1 MNTDTQP
8 IGDDINIY
16 GDVQY
21 ILTLIDKNIQS
32 TSWLLNEG
40 LHRIGRI
47 KGHEILMNDITVSRN
62 HGFITVNNDTIEI
75 QDEGSTNGIF
85 VNGEL
90 VTKHKLKP
98 GDRIQIGKYVS
109 LLVKV

>member
-8 IGDDINIY
+8 IGDDLNIY
-16 GDVQY
+16 GDVKY

-32 TSWLLNEG
+32 SSWLLGEG

-47 KGHEILMNDITVSRN
+47 QGYEILLDDITVSRN
-62 HGFITVNNDTIEI
+62 HAYITVSGETIEI
-75 QDEGSTNGIF
+75 KDEGSTNGIF

-90 VTKHKLKP
+90 VIKQKLKP
-98 GDRIQIGKYVS
+98 GDRIQIGRYIA
-109 LLVKV
+109 LLIKV